1 MSRIITMTYPR
12 ARQTGKA
19 PGSPKPG
26 PEGFLARW
34 KRQTGLEAYLVM
46 EPFTSGFVHPD
57 NPNEAPPLANI
68 PLARIITKQTDRCM
82 HLDIAYRARGQMH
95 VLASRTTLGGKPL
108 TYMMDGLTL
117 GPCTIKWSRECDSWS
132 VQLKKAGLIVI
143 TVF

>member
-1 MSRIITMTYPR
+1 MRRTLVDALPR
-12 ARQTGKA
+12 PPQTAKA

-26 PEGFLARW
+26 PQGFLARW

-46 EPFTSGFVHPD
+46 EPSDSGTGALWGVDP
-57 NPNEAPPLANI
+57 I
-68 PLARIITKQTDRCM
+68 PLARIITKQTERCM
-82 HLDIAYRARGQMH
+82 HLDIAYRAQGRVH